1 MINQIWFTFGDLLV
15 NCLPD
20 PSSSKQGGPEVGTWS
35 WHRHCDGCSCPMGLE
50 CCCLLYKSNTGKHAA
65 LQSRWWQSPGSN
77 GMQNYDNFDN
87 LVKSFDE
94 TSFSDLADVWCME
107 VCFWCPIF
115 GACASCESSRQL
127 RFSSCLVLS
136 AVIRADS
143 CLWSSRFDAGWHN
156 PFPCLAC
163 WEPNS
168 KCRPHHLLWNM
179 MQSRLRRS
187 CPASF
192 LDFWMIVTGN
202 EVAKW

>member
-115 GACASCESSRQL
+115 GQAFFWRKVRKRIVWQ
-127 RFSSCLVLS
+127 
-136 AVIRADS
+136 I
-143 CLWSSRFDAGWHN
+143 
-156 PFPCLAC
+156 
-163 WEPNS
+163 
-168 KCRPHHLLWNM
+168 
-179 MQSRLRRS
+179 QRLERRS
-187 CPASF
+187 RRTEARHSGMRKLRKFTAVEVQFMFGAVCSHSCWF
-192 LDFWMIVTGN
+192 LLVELTDLMLADIILFH
-202 EVAKW
+202 A